1 MGVGVICHF
10 VRQVNVRR
18 IRWAMLIAAKSSMP
32 RFTDSSLTSLALAL
46 LISYSYGPTYQI
58 RRSSSQLFVDATYKT
73 FSISSLFICFTLLK
87 CLCWCHGAA
96 TQSIEAI
103 GIGRVRISG

>member
-73 FSISSLFICFTLLK
+73 FLYL
-87 CLCWCHGAA
+87 
-96 TQSIEAI
+96 
-103 GIGRVRISG
+103 